1 MGPVAMLFF
10 TFLLVLP
17 FWRICNK
24 AGFAGALSLFILIPI
39 ANLIFL
45 YWLAFAEWPKSR
57 NDSDLIKGS

>member
-10 TFLLVLP
+10 TILLVLP

-24 AGFAGALSLFILIPI
+24 AGYTGAWSLFILIPI

-45 YWLAFAEWPKSR
+45 YWLAFAEWPKAR
-57 NDSDLIKGS
+57 NESGLIKAP